1 MPPLSH
7 PARVGRGGISYE
19 GVIRMTQIRQTNH
32 EKQTRRDIRRRKLF
46 PYKMMSPFFVLTG
59 IFVAIPII
67 LMVAISFTD
76 MGLDYQWDF
85 IGLANYEKVLKDPAI
100 PTILIRTIFFV
111 VVCTVLSVL
120 GSILIALMTTY
131 YMDIAYKRENAG
143 LIFRIIW
150 LIPSLTPSV
159 VYAFIWRFVFG
170 ANDQALIN
178 GILKLFGMEPV
189 TWMANYPMQIMIF
202 MCCLSSAS
210 ASIILFASAVRQIP
224 DNIIQAA
231 KVDGASNFYVMRKIV
246 MPYLRWPITQ
256 KTLWSVLSFFCT
268 YEIIML
274 LTDGG
279 PSGQTTTFAYYIYR
293 NAFELHKFGFGAA
306 LSVILVIMSGVLG
319 LVVLKITKVEKQ
331 LYPPRMDL

>member
-1 MPPLSH
+1 M
-7 PARVGRGGISYE
+7 ARIK
-19 GVIRMTQIRQTNH
+19 IRSDDER
-32 EKQTRRDIRRRKLF
+32 TRRDVVHRKLF
-46 PYKMMSPFFVLTG
+46 PYQMLSPFFILTG
-59 IFVAIPII
+59 VFVAIPIV
-67 LMVAISFTD
+67 LMVAMSFTD
-76 MGLDYQWDF
+76 MGLDYQWNF
-85 IGLANYEKVLKDPAI
+85 VALANYKKVLNDPSI
-100 PTILIRTIFFV
+100 PVIVSRTILFV

-120 GSILIALMTTY
+120 GSILIAIMTTFY
-131 YMDIAYKRENAG
+131 LDIAYKRENAG
-143 LIFRIIW
+143 LLFRIIW

-178 GILKLFGMEPV
+178 GILARFGIEPV
-189 TWMANYPMQIMIF
+189 TWMANYPMQILIF
-202 MCCLSSAS
+202 ICCLSSAS
-210 ASIILFASAVRQIP
+210 GSIILFASAVRQIP

-274 LTDGG
+274 LTEGG
-279 PSGQTTTFAYYIYR
+279 PSGKTTTFAYYIYK
-293 NAFELHKFGFGAA
+293 NAFELHKFGLGAA
-306 LSVILVIMSGVLG
+306 LSVMLVMMSGVLG
-319 LVVLKITKVEKQ
+319 LIVLKVTKVEKQ